1 MQTQRKTQIKKQQPQ
16 SQALSAEEIKERREA
31 EQFNRCMKMMKIYCP
46 NRGRYY

>member
-1 MQTQRKTQIKKQQPQ
+1 MHAGRKHIKKAQPRL
-16 SQALSAEEIKERREA
+16 QALAAQELKERREA